1 MTPPL
6 SCSWRALRRGLVHP
20 GRPPSALPG
29 TAFILMALSV
39 AAVALDFLHGS
50 KTLED
55 GMKIIAGTLILVGVL
70 AAWLQLV
77 TPGDPA

>member
-1 MTPPL
+1 
-6 SCSWRALRRGLVHP
+6 
-20 GRPPSALPG
+20 
-29 TAFILMALSV
+29 MALSV